1 MGTEIGRRRALQV
14 ATLGAASAVVGG
26 LGTWRSLV
34 APASAALE
42 PRANQPLREP
52 LSLASRQGVLE
63 VTLTAAAGVA
73 LAGRRTRALGFNGTS
88 PGPTLRVAPGDVL
101 RVTLAND
108 LDHTTNLHTHGLH
121 VSPEGNSD
129 NVFRMVEPGQSAN
142 YEYAVPADHPT
153 GTFWYHPHHH
163 GTVADQVFG
172 GLFGALVVAAP
183 DDPEPARE
191 RVLVVSD
198 ITLTADGEVAAV
210 SREQAMAG
218 REGDLVLVNGQLRPR
233 IDVTAGSPER
243 WRVVNACTS
252 RFLELALDEHS
263 WGFLGYDGQELGEP
277 DERNAV
283 VLAPGNR
290 ADLLVQPLD
299 AGDFTLRTLGH
310 DRGGMAMMGGA
321 PVTSSETTLAV
332 VRATATTSP
341 AAGGA
346 ISVLPVVGGR
356 SREVADLRGEGV
368 DARRTITFTMGMG
381 MGMGMEGG
389 GGMAFGFDGR
399 EFDPERVDQRVA
411 VGTVEEWTIA
421 NTSPMDH
428 PFHLHVW
435 PMQVVAAETW
445 TPRGGRD
452 WRDVVI
458 VPARGQVTVRLRF
471 ADFGGRTVYHCHIL
485 DHEDNGMMGI
495 VEAGPAAT

>member
-1 MGTEIGRRRALQV
+1 MSTEISRRRALQI

-42 PRANQPLREP
+42 LRANQPLREP
-52 LSLASRQGVLE
+52 LVLASRQGVLE
-63 VTLTAAAGVA
+63 VRLTAAAGVG
-73 LAGRRTRALGFNGTS
+73 LAGRRTRALGYNGTS

-101 RVTLAND
+101 RVTLANH

-129 NVFRMVEPGQSAN
+129 NVFRVVEPGQSAR

-153 GTFWYHPHHH
+153 GTFWYHPHRH
-163 GTVADQVFG
+163 GTVADQMFG
-172 GLFGALVVAAP
+172 GLFGALVVGTP
-183 DDPEPARE
+183 DDQEPARE

-198 ITLTADGEVAAV
+198 ITLTANGEVAAV
-210 SREQAMAG
+210 SRQQVMVG

-252 RFLELALDEHS
+252 RFLELALDVHT
-263 WGFLGYDGQELGEP
+263 WGFLGYDGQQLGEP
-277 DERNAV
+277 DERNTV

-290 ADLLVQPLD
+290 ADLRVQPLD

-310 DRGGMAMMGGA
+310 DRGGMGMMGGGA
-321 PVTSSETTLAV
+321 SVTSSETTLAV
-332 VRATATTSP
+332 LRATASSSP
-341 AAGGA
+341 AASGA
-346 ISVLPVVGGR
+346 TSVPSAVDGR
-356 SREVADLRGEGV
+356 SREVADLRGEAV

-389 GGMAFGFDGR
+389 EGMSFGFDGR
-399 EFDPERVDQRVA
+399 EFDPGRVDQRVA
-411 VGTVEEWTIA
+411 VDTVEEWTIA

-428 PFHLHVW
+428 PFHIHVW
-435 PMQVVAAETW
+435 PMQLIAADDVDPT
-445 TPRGGRD
+445 GRPD

-485 DHEDNGMMGI
+485 DHEDSGMMGVI
-495 VEAGPAAT
+495 DAR

>member
-1 MGTEIGRRRALQV
+1 MSTEIGRRRALQV

-26 LGTWRSLV
+26 VGTWRSLV
-34 APASAALE
+34 APASTALE
-42 PRANQPLREP
+42 PRADRPLGEP
-52 LSLASRQGVLE
+52 RVLASRQGVLE
-63 VTLTAAAGVA
+63 VHLAAAAGVVM
-73 LAGRRTRALGFNGTS
+73 AGRRTRALGYNGTS

-101 RVTLAND
+101 RVTLANH
-108 LDHTTNLHTHGLH
+108 LDDTTNLHTHGLH
-121 VSPEGNSD
+121 VSPKGNGD
-129 NVFRMVEPGQSAN
+129 NVFRMVEPGQSAR

-163 GTVADQVFG
+163 GTVADQMFG

-183 DDPEPARE
+183 DDPESARE

-198 ITLTADGEVAAV
+198 TTLTADGEVAAV
-210 SREQAMAG
+210 GRQQVMAG

-252 RFLELALDEHS
+252 RFLELALDEHT
-263 WGFLGYDGQELGEP
+263 WGFLGYDGQALGEP
-277 DERNAV
+277 DERNTV

-290 ADLLVQPLD
+290 ADLRVQPLA

-310 DRGGMAMMGGA
+310 DRGGMGMMGGGSS
-321 PVTSSETTLAV
+321 VTSAETTLAM
-332 VRATATTSP
+332 VRATASTSP

-346 ISVLPVVGGR
+346 TSVPPEVGGR
-356 SREVADLRGEGV
+356 SREVPDLRGEAV
-368 DARRTITFTMGMG
+368 DARRTLTVTMGMG
-381 MGMGMEGG
+381 MGGG
-389 GGMAFGFDGR
+389 GMGMAFGFDGR
-399 EFDPERVDQRVA
+399 EFEPDRVDQWVG

-435 PMQVVAAETW
+435 PMQVIAADDVDPT
-445 TPRGGRD
+445 GRPD
-452 WRDVVI
+452 WRDVII
-458 VPARGQVTVRLRF
+458 VPARGQVTVRIRF
-471 ADFGGRTVYHCHIL
+471 ADFGGRTVYHCHVL
-485 DHEDNGMMGI
+485 DHEDLGMMGT
-495 VEAGPAAT
+495 VHATPSQGEG